1 MDIHQL
7 VEEFGYVAVAVGSF
21 FEGETF
27 VALAGFFAH
36 LGVLRLPVV
45 IAVGAAGAFSGQIF
59 WFSVGRRHGAGI
71 VARFPSV
78 ESQFHRFLS
87 MLERHGWKAV
97 FALQFLY
104 GFRITTSIIFGI
116 SRIPTGRFIAL
127 LVPACLLWA
136 TVIASL
142 GYYFGLAV
150 EEFLGRE
157 GWKIGVGV
165 IFLIAALVF
174 AWHRW
179 SDRPS
184 REGRR
189 REPDRG

>member
-1 MDIHQL
+1 MDIHEL
-7 VEEFGYVAVAVGSF
+7 VEEFGYIAVVIGSF

-36 LGVLRLPVV
+36 GGTLKLPLV
-45 IAVGAAGAFSGQIF
+45 IALGATGAFIGQLF

-78 ESQFHRFLS
+78 ETQFHRFLS

-116 SRIPTGRFIAL
+116 SRIPTARFILL

-165 IFLIAALVF
+165 IFLIATGIFL
-174 AWHRW
+174 WHRW
-179 SDRPS
+179 SDRPANDPQ
-184 REGRR
+184 R
-189 REPDRG
+189 RE